1 MKDDYQQFGY
11 DTEPYRETR
20 LHLKLEK
27 FLPRSIMLRNQHLQ
41 SLSMPDGHRH
51 LGARV
56 SLDKVD
62 KKLRLRAVRKLD
74 WLALRAISDVLSP
87 DCY

>member
-1 MKDDYQQFGY
+1 
-11 DTEPYRETR
+11 
-20 LHLKLEK
+20 
-27 FLPRSIMLRNQHLQ
+27 MLG
-41 SLSMPDGHRH
+41 GHRH

-74 WLALRAISDVLSP
+74 SLALRAMSLDVLSP
-87 DCY
+87 LKSSWRPQYEAETIRFLREAQSKLNGQW